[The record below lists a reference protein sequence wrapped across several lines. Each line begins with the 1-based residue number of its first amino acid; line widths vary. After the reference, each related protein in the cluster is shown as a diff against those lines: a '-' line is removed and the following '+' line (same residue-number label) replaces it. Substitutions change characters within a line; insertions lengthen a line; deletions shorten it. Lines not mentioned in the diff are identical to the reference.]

1 MAVYEIT
8 FCPTGGTDK
17 VTELLTEAMDG
28 EKRRISLL
36 PEKEDYSRHVF
47 KSGDI
52 CFIAVPSFG
61 GRVPQ
66 EAAKRLGMMKGNQAR
81 AVLVCVY
88 GNRAYEDTLIEL
100 KDVADK
106 AGFVPAAAVATIAEH
121 SIMHKFAAGR
131 PDETDQKELR
141 EFGKRVREY
150 LEHQEKTGELS
161 VPGNHPYKELGT
173 IPFIPKPG
181 KACNSCGRCAAL
193 CPVGAIDLNN
203 VKKVD
208 EEKCISC
215 MRCIAVCPKH
225 ARSLN
230 KVVLFAAEK
239 KMAKLFET
247 RKENELFLG
256 EAE

>member
-1 MAVYEIT
+1 
-8 FCPTGGTDK
+8 
-17 VTELLTEAMDG
+17 
-28 EKRRISLL
+28 
-36 PEKEDYSRHVF
+36 
-47 KSGDI
+47 
-52 CFIAVPSFG
+52 
-61 GRVPQ
+61 
-66 EAAKRLGMMKGNQAR
+66 
-81 AVLVCVY
+81 
-88 GNRAYEDTLIEL
+88 
-100 KDVADK
+100 
-106 AGFVPAAAVATIAEH
+106 
-121 SIMHKFAAGR
+121 MHKFAAGR

-150 LEHQEKTGELS
+150 LEHQEKNRRDSS

-239 KMAKLFET
+239 KWQSCLKQEKKMSCFWGKLNDGQQNLTE
-247 RKENELFLG
+247 KEK
-256 EAE
+256 

>member
-1 MAVYEIT
+1 MYWRTEEILKEYGYEHYEISNY
-8 FCPTGGTDK
+8 
-17 VTELLTEAMDG
+17 A
-28 EKRRISLL
+28 
-36 PEKEDYSRHVF
+36 
-47 KSGDI
+47 
-52 CFIAVPSFG
+52 
-61 GRVPQ
+61 
-66 EAAKRLGMMKGNQAR
+66 
-81 AVLVCVY
+81 
-88 GNRAYEDTLIEL
+88 
-100 KDVADK
+100 
-106 AGFVPAAAVATIAEH
+106 
-121 SIMHKFAAGR
+121 
-131 PDETDQKELR
+131 
-141 EFGKRVREY
+141 
-150 LEHQEKTGELS
+150 
-161 VPGNHPYKELGT
+161 
-173 IPFIPKPG
+173 KPG

-256 EAE
+256 ETE

>member
-1 MAVYEIT
+1 M
-8 FCPTGGTDK
+8 
-17 VTELLTEAMDG
+17 
-28 EKRRISLL
+28 
-36 PEKEDYSRHVF
+36 SRQRQWQPLQNIPF
-47 KSGDI
+47 
-52 CFIAVPSFG
+52 
-61 GRVPQ
+61 
-66 EAAKRLGMMKGNQAR
+66 
-81 AVLVCVY
+81 
-88 GNRAYEDTLIEL
+88 
-100 KDVADK
+100 
-106 AGFVPAAAVATIAEH
+106 
-121 SIMHKFAAGR
+121 MHKFAAGR

-247 RKENELFLG
+247 RKENEHVSG

>member
-1 MAVYEIT
+1 MSIYSIYFSPTQGTKVITNTLAQEI
-8 FCPTGGTDK
+8 GTYQEIDLCEY
-17 VTELLTEAMDG
+17 TDQIQE
-28 EKRRISLL
+28 RIFW
-36 PEKEDYSRHVF
+36 EN
-47 KSGDI
+47 DI
-52 CFIAVPSFG
+52 CLIGVPAYG
-61 GRVPQ
+61 GRVPRT
-66 EAAKRLGMMKGNQAR
+66 AAERIKGLKGNGAL
-81 AVLVCVY
+81 AVLVVSY
-88 GNRAYEDTLIEL
+88 GNRDYDDTLIEL
-100 KDVADK
+100 YDVVK
-106 AGFVPAAAVATIAEH
+106 AQGFTCVSGVTAIAEH